1 MPYEDLLQSAKL
13 NPDRADF
20 RELRL
25 AYARSLE
32 CRPPAY
38 GQDLA
43 LRETLADVLN
53 EGDWEVGLNVVNR
66 LLELCY
72 LDIEAHMIAASIYR
86 RTEDKKRST
95 YHLRFAKGLLDSI
108 FQSGD
113 GQSHETAFTVV
124 NVAEE
129 YTVLRV
135 LGIRSICQSFSGV
148 KGHFD
153 IFEILDPT
161 SGERAAVYFNTDSA
175 KKQEWEAVNSI
186 VR

>member
-1 MPYEDLLQSAKL
+1 MLYEDLLQSAKF

-20 RELRL
+20 NELRL
-25 AYARSLE
+25 AYIQSLE
-32 CRPPAY
+32 CHPHA
-38 GQDLA
+38 QDQALA
-43 LRETLADVLN
+43 LRKTLANLLN
-53 EGDWEVGLNVVNR
+53 EGDLEAAINIVNR

-72 LDIEAHMIAASIYR
+72 LDIEAHMIAASLYR
-86 RTEDKKRST
+86 RTGDERRSM

-113 GQSHETAFTVV
+113 GQSRETAFTVV

-135 LGIRSICQSFSGV
+135 LGVQSICQSFSGV

-161 SGERAAVYFNTDSA
+161 SGQRAAVYFNT
-175 KKQEWEAVNSI
+175 NSTKEREVGASSI
-186 VR
+186 Q